1 MEFLVNSQ
9 TLVDE
14 LTNLIGVVHTTNSLP
29 ILNNVLFELD
39 NNSLKL
45 TTSDLDTTLSSVIEV
60 ESKEKAIFCLPARM
74 LFEALKTFQ
83 PQPLTF
89 SKNGDNITF
98 VSKKGRFQ
106 LACIPGDDFP
116 KPLEIPSPESVT
128 IPLHQLNLGLNNT
141 LFAVGPEELRKVLTG
156 VFFYFSDE
164 STDLVSTDGHK
175 LVLYSLKSITRKE
188 AVGFIVPKRPL
199 SLLKGILSVSEGV
212 VTIEYNKSNAR
223 FKVDHSMVTCKLIDG
238 KFPNYKN
245 VFPPKSDLPN
255 VLTIDRIQFKS
266 LVDRSIHFASRTG
279 SEVNLKLEGSSLTIN
294 AQNSDYNQSSVE
306 SINCD
311 YHGDDMNISFNAR
324 FLSEMLKTLD
334 SQYVHLKMGLPNA
347 ISILTPFVEEDQEIE
362 HETEMLIM
370 PTR

>member
-39 NNSLKL
+39 HNRLQL
-45 TTSDLDTTLSSVIEV
+45 TTSDLDTTLSSVIDV
-60 ESKEKAIFCLPARM
+60 ESKEKAVFCLPARM

-89 SKNGDNITF
+89 SKNKNTITF

-106 LACIPGDDFP
+106 LAGTSGEDFP
-116 KPLEIPSPESVT
+116 KPLEIPSPESIT
-128 IPLHQLNLGLNNT
+128 IPIEKLNLGLHTT

-156 VFFYFSDE
+156 VFFYFNDE
-164 STDLVSTDGHK
+164 CTDLVSTDGHK
-175 LVLYSLKSITRKE
+175 LVRYTLESITRKE

-199 SLLKGILSVSEGV
+199 SLLKSMLSVNEGDV
-212 VTIEYNKSNAR
+212 SIEYNKSNAR
-223 FKVDHSMVTCKLIDG
+223 FKVNHSIVTCKLIDG

-245 VFPPKSDLPN
+245 VFPPASDLPN
-255 VLTIDRIQFKS
+255 ILTIDRIQFKS

-294 AQNSDYNQSSVE
+294 AENSDYNQSSVE

-334 SQYVHLKMGLPNA
+334 SDYVHLKMGLPNA
-347 ISILTPFVEEDQEIE
+347 ISILTPFIEEGQPTE
-362 HETEMLIM
+362 HKTDMLIM

>member
-39 NNSLKL
+39 HNNLKL
-45 TTSDLDTTLSSVIEV
+45 TTSDLDTTLSSAIEV
-60 ESKEKAIFCLPARM
+60 ESTEKAVFCLPARM
-74 LFEALKTFQ
+74 LFEALKTFH

-89 SKNGDNITF
+89 SKNEDKITF

-106 LACIPGDDFP
+106 LACIPGNDFP
-116 KPLEIPSPESVT
+116 KPLEIPTPETVT
-128 IPLHQLNLGLNNT
+128 LAVDELNLGLNTT

-156 VFFYFSDE
+156 VYFHFDTE
-164 STDLVSTDGHK
+164 NTDLVSTDGHK
-175 LVLYSLKSITRKE
+175 LVRYSLKSTTRDE

-199 SLLKGILSVSEGV
+199 SLLKSILSISKGEVK
-212 VTIEYNKSNAR
+212 IDYNRSNAR
-223 FKVDHSMVTCKLIDG
+223 FIIDSSVVTCKLIDG
-238 KFPNYKN
+238 KFPKYKN
-245 VFPPKSDLPN
+245 VFPPKTDLPN
-255 VLTIDRIQFKS
+255 ILTIDRLELKS
-266 LVDRSIHFASRTG
+266 LIDRSIHFASRTG
-279 SEVNLKLEGSSLTIN
+279 SEVSLDLKGSSLTIN

-306 SINCD
+306 SIHCD
-311 YHGDDMNISFNAR
+311 YNGDDMNITFNAR
-324 FLSEMLKTLD
+324 FLSEMLKTLEG
-334 SQYVHLKMGLPNA
+334 QHVQLKMGLPSA
-347 ISILTPFVEEDQEIE
+347 VSILAPLVEEGQQPN